1 MTESSS
7 SLTPDECH
15 DRYEA
20 ELSSYSIAVYGSL
33 GLNILLVAVL
43 LFLRRRRRR
52 SLSRFVLALGTVK
65 ALLGLALMTAF
76 LPSCPWGCKDWSCRD
91 TEEDMWALL
100 VYGRLTLLA
109 GIFWVVAS
117 VFDHHHCCGV
127 EGKGEGEGEGERC
140 DRADG
145 TEGDMGYLPPPL
157 TSTTSRSED
166 AEETS
171 RAGVLLY
178 EGVPVMTASQLSE
191 EEGEEGDLFSV

>member
-33 GLNILLVAVL
+33 GLNILLAAVL
-43 LFLRRRRRR
+43 LFLRRIRRW

-65 ALLGLALMTAF
+65 ALLVLALMTAL
-76 LPSCPWGCKDWSCRD
+76 LPSCPRGCEDGSCGD
-91 TEEDMWALL
+91 TKEDRRALL

-127 EGKGEGEGEGERC
+127 EGKGEEEWERC

-145 TEGDMGYLPPPL
+145 TEGDMGYFPPPL